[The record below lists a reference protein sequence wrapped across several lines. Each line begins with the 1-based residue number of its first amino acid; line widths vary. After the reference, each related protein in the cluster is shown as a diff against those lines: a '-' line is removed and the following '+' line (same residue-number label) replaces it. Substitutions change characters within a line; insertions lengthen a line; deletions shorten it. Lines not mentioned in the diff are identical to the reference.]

1 MNQKGLLEKEV
12 LSLLTNAKQKDTS
25 YDKVLSAMCTK
36 PHPIAVK
43 AHMQFISSN
52 MGDFGLF
59 QGTKELEEEVIR
71 MIGSML
77 GDGNA
82 CGYLT
87 TGGTESNIQALRTAR
102 NIKNKKHP
110 NVVVPASAHFS
121 FDKIADILGIE
132 MRKASLDREFK
143 VDIDSVEKLIDKNTI
158 ALVGIA
164 GSTEFGQIDP
174 IDKLAQLALS
184 NDLFL
189 HVDAAFG
196 GFVIPYLDKK
206 YDFDLSVKGV
216 TSITSDPHKMGMS
229 TIPSG
234 GLLFKDEACLLP
246 LEIDTPYLTIRKQH
260 SLAGTRSGAAVA
272 ATYAVMKHLGK
283 DGYRK
288 IVKKCMKM
296 TDMLVQGTRK
306 LGVEPLIEPVMN
318 IVALD
323 VPDLD
328 EVRKKLRAKGW
339 ITSITR
345 NPRAMRIIVMPH
357 MNENSIE
364 LFISDLEMCIY
375 NDRNIYPN

>member
-1 MNQKGLLEKEV
+1 MNEKGLPEKEV
-12 LSLLTNAKQKDTS
+12 LSLLTKARQKDTS

-59 QGTKELEEEVIR
+59 PGTKELEEEVIT
-71 MIGSML
+71 MMGSML

-102 NIKNKKHP
+102 NIKKKKHP
-110 NVVVPASAHFS
+110 NMVLPASAHFS

-132 MRKASLDREFK
+132 IRKASLDREFK
-143 VDIDSVEKLIDKNTI
+143 VDIDSVENVIDKNTI

-174 IDKLAQLALS
+174 VDKLAQLALS

-206 YDFDLSVKGV
+206 YDFDFSVKGV
-216 TSITSDPHKMGMS
+216 TSITSDPHKMGLS
-229 TIPSG
+229 TIPAG
-234 GLLFKDEACLLP
+234 GLLFRDKACLLP

-272 ATYAVMKHLGK
+272 ATYAVMKHLGE
-283 DGYRK
+283 DGYSK

-339 ITSITR
+339 ITSMTR

-357 MNENSIE
+357 LKETSIE
-364 LFISDLEMCIY
+364 LFISDLEMCLG
-375 NDRNIYPN
+375 RH

>member
-1 MNQKGLLEKEV
+1 MNQKGLCQEEV
-12 LSLLTNAKQKDTS
+12 LSLLTKARQKDSS
-25 YDKVLSAMCTK
+25 YDKVLSSMCTK
-36 PHPIAVK
+36 PHPIAIKV
-43 AHMQFISSN
+43 HMQFISSN

-59 QGTKELEEEVIR
+59 QGTKELEEEVIQ
-71 MIGSML
+71 MMGSML

-110 NVVVPASAHFS
+110 NMVVPDSAHFS
-121 FDKIADILGIE
+121 FDKIVDLLGIE
-132 MRKASLDREFK
+132 IRKASLDREFK
-143 VDIDSVEKLIDKNTI
+143 VDIDSVGNLIDKNTI

-184 NDLFL
+184 HDLFL

-196 GFVIPYLDKK
+196 GFVIPFLDRK
-206 YDFDLSVKGV
+206 YDFDFSVKGV

-229 TIPSG
+229 TIPAG

-272 ATYAVMKHLGK
+272 ATYAVMKHLGE

-357 MNENSIE
+357 LNETSIE
-364 LFISDLEMCIY
+364 LFISDLEMCL
-375 NDRNIYPN
+375 

>member
-1 MNQKGLLEKEV
+1 MNQKGLSEKEV
-12 LSLLTNAKQKDTS
+12 LSLLTKARQRDNS
-25 YDKVLSAMCTK
+25 YDKVLSSMCTK
-36 PHPIAVK
+36 PHPIAIK
-43 AHMQFISSN
+43 AHMQFITSN
-52 MGDFGLF
+52 MGDSGLF
-59 QGTKELEEEVIR
+59 HGTKELEEEVIR
-71 MIGSML
+71 MMGSMF
-77 GDGNA
+77 GDANA

-102 NIKNKKHP
+102 NIKKKKNP
-110 NVVVPASAHFS
+110 NMVIPESAHFS
-121 FDKIADILGIE
+121 FDKIADLLGIE
-132 MRKASLDREFK
+132 IRKASLDSEFK
-143 VDIDSVEKLIDKNTI
+143 VVLDSVANLIDKNTI
-158 ALVGIA
+158 ALIGIA

-184 NDLFL
+184 NELFL

-196 GFVIPYLDKK
+196 GFVIPFLETK
-206 YDFDLSVKGV
+206 YDFDFSVKGV

-272 ATYAVMKHLGK
+272 ATYAVMNHLGQ
-283 DGYRK
+283 DGYK
-288 IVKKCMKM
+288 HIVKNCMKM

-357 MNENSIE
+357 LNEASIE
-364 LFISDLEMCIY
+364 LFISDLEMCI
-375 NDRNIYPN
+375 